1 MKIDLFSAGTCRAL
15 GWFMNRSAPFKS
27 VTVPVGVALIHHPTA
42 GLILFDTGL
51 HPRCLT
57 ISHWSQVVA
66 HQLIHFNTTSA
77 DTVVSWLDRKGI
89 ESSDIRY
96 IILSHYHNDHM
107 GGLLD
112 FPTAQFVGSR
122 IEYRRLKKM
131 SPFQQSSAAFN
142 AALLPAD
149 FEQRL
154 IAVEDLPAVQRPELA
169 PFGEVKE
176 AFPDVF
182 LVNLPGHTRVQFGAY
197 LPAESTFLIA
207 DALWTGVALDGLDKE
222 PPSIV
227 RLIKD
232 SWQNYRQTIQQL
244 REFRALHP
252 EVRIL
257 ASHDNQAFTL
267 PERG

>member
-1 MKIDLFSAGTCRAL
+1 MQIDLFSAGTCRAL

-27 VTVPVGVALIHHPTA
+27 VTVPVGVALIHHPKA

-57 ISHWSQVVA
+57 ISHWSQVLA
-66 HQLIHFNTTSA
+66 HQLIHFDTSSANTA
-77 DTVVSWLDRKGI
+77 VSWLAGKGI
-89 ESSDIRY
+89 KPSDIRY

-112 FPTAQFVGSR
+112 FPATRFVASR
-122 IEYRRLKKM
+122 TEYHRLKTM
-131 SPFQQSSAAFN
+131 STFQQSSAAFN

-154 IAVEDLPAVQRPELA
+154 LAIEDLPTVDRPELA
-169 PFGEVKE
+169 LFGTVKE
-176 AFPDVF
+176 AFPDAF

-197 LPAESTFLIA
+197 MPAESTFLVA
-207 DALWTGVALDGLDKE
+207 DALWTGAALHGPTTE
-222 PPSIV
+222 PPAIV

-232 SWQNYRQTIQQL
+232 NWQNYRQTMHRL
-244 REFRALHP
+244 RQFRVSQP

-257 ASHDNQAFTL
+257 ASHDNQAF
-267 PERG
+267 G